1 METQRMVMKIV
12 QLTLLSLVG
21 IKMMKNG
28 RKLLLTLPPKY
39 DKLLLQPTKEKNV
52 DFPIPAT
59 VTQMP
64 ESNATFVKEMVEA
77 GDLQPLYDPKATIV
91 VRKGYYYGTPSDAK
105 YDLENAD
112 DISRA
117 FWRVDALQSTNNSNS
132 RAHDKL
138 KDYLVENFDE
148 IGEEHATEIA
158 NIFGMD
164 LSKTVDVEF
173 NVTIKATI
181 SIPVNEDVSDLS
193 VYDFDVEICSNESRY
208 EVDEYDAD
216 IDSIDERY

>member
-1 METQRMVMKIV
+1 
-12 QLTLLSLVG
+12 
-21 IKMMKNG
+21 
-28 RKLLLTLPPKY
+28 
-39 DKLLLQPTKEKNV
+39 V

-59 VTQMP
+59 ITEQVKLTP
-64 ESNATFVKEMVEA
+64 E
-77 GDLQPLYDPKATIV
+77 YDPKATML
-91 VRKGYYYGTPSDAK
+91 VRKGYYYASPSDSR
-105 YDLENAD
+105 YEVENAD
-112 DISRA
+112 DISRTY
-117 FWRVDALQSTNNSNS
+117 WRVDALTETNNRNS
-132 RAHDKL
+132 KAQDKL

-158 NIFGMD
+158 NIFGID

-193 VYDFDVEICSNESRY
+193 VYDFDIEITSNESKY
-208 EVDEYDAD
+208 EIEDSDAD

>member
-1 METQRMVMKIV
+1 MEFTR
-12 QLTLLSLVG
+12 SE
-21 IKMMKNG
+21 
-28 RKLLLTLPPKY
+28 
-39 DKLLLQPTKEKNV
+39 PT
-52 DFPIPAT
+52 FGTPAT
-59 VTQMP
+59 ITPMSEQVALTP
-64 ESNATFVKEMVEA
+64 A
-77 GDLQPLYDPKATIV
+77 YDPKATIL
-91 VRKGYYYGTPSDAK
+91 VRKGYYYGTPSDSK
-105 YDLENAD
+105 FDLENAD
-112 DISRA
+112 DISRTY
-117 FWRVDALQSTNNSNS
+117 WRLDAVQETNNRNS

-158 NIFGMD
+158 NILSID

-193 VYDFDVEICSNESRY
+193 VYDFDIEISSNESKY
-208 EVDEYDAD
+208 EIEESDAD

>member
-1 METQRMVMKIV
+1 MKIA
-12 QLTLLSLVG
+12 QLTLLSLIG

-28 RKLLLTLPPKY
+28 KRLLLTIPPKY

-59 VTQMP
+59 VTEYKP
-64 ESNATFVKEMVEA
+64 E
-77 GDLQPLYDPKATIV
+77 YDPKATIV
-91 VRKGYYYGTPSDAK
+91 VRKGYYYGTPSDSK
-105 YDLENAD
+105 FEVENAD

-132 RAHDKL
+132 RAQDKL

>member
-1 METQRMVMKIV
+1 VDV
-12 QLTLLSLVG
+12 QL
-21 IKMMKNG
+21 
-28 RKLLLTLPPKY
+28 
-39 DKLLLQPTKEKNV
+39 
-52 DFPIPAT
+52 
-59 VTQMP
+59 P
-64 ESNATFVKEMVEA
+64 ESNATFVKELVEA
-77 GDLQPLYDPKATIV
+77 GELKPLYDPKATIV
-91 VRKGYYYGTPSDAK
+91 VRKGYYYGTPSDSK
-105 YDLENAD
+105 FDLENAD
-112 DISRA
+112 DISRTY
-117 FWRVDALQSTNNSNS
+117 WRLDAVQETNNRNS

-158 NIFGMD
+158 NILSID

-193 VYDFDVEICSNESRY
+193 VYDFDIEISSNESKY
-208 EVDEYDAD
+208 EIEESDAD

>member
-1 METQRMVMKIV
+1 
-12 QLTLLSLVG
+12 
-21 IKMMKNG
+21 MKNG

-77 GDLQPLYDPKATIV
+77 GELQPLYDPKATIV

-193 VYDFDVEICSNESRY
+193 VYDFDITLESNESRY

>member
-1 METQRMVMKIV
+1 MDV
-12 QLTLLSLVG
+12 QL
-21 IKMMKNG
+21 
-28 RKLLLTLPPKY
+28 PK
-39 DKLLLQPTKEKNV
+39 
-52 DFPIPAT
+52 
-59 VTQMP
+59 
-64 ESNATFVKEMVEA
+64 SNATFVKEMVEA
-77 GDLQPLYDPKATIV
+77 GELQPLYDPKATIV

-112 DISRA
+112 DISRTY
-117 FWRVDALQSTNNSNS
+117 WRLEAVQETNNRNS
-132 RAHDKL
+132 RAFDKV

-158 NIFGMD
+158 TILGID

-173 NVTIKATI
+173 NVTIKATV

-193 VYDFDVEICSNESRY
+193 VYDFDIEISSNESKY
-208 EVDEYDAD
+208 DIEEFDAD

>member
-1 METQRMVMKIV
+1 
-12 QLTLLSLVG
+12 
-21 IKMMKNG
+21 MKNG

-64 ESNATFVKEMVEA
+64 ESNATFVKELVEA
-77 GDLQPLYDPKATIV
+77 GELKPLYDPKATIV
-91 VRKGYYYGTPSDAK
+91 VRKGYYYGTPSDSK
-105 YDLENAD
+105 FDLENAD
-112 DISRA
+112 DISRTY
-117 FWRVDALQSTNNSNS
+117 WQKDALKETNDRNG
-132 RAHDKL
+132 RAIDKL
-138 KDYLVENFDE
+138 KDYLVENYDE

-158 NIFGMD
+158 NIFGLD
-164 LSKTVDVEF
+164 LSKEIEVEF
-173 NVTIKATI
+173 NVTIKATV

-193 VYDFDVEICSNESRY
+193 VYDFDIEISSNESKY
-208 EVDEYDAD
+208 EIQDFDAD